1 MGGLSVMEKVR
12 RYQWIAALNRRT
24 AAFRPSQAWSLLQQA
39 QEWEYLALRELEAH
53 FGA

>member
-39 QEWEYLALRELEAH
+39 QEWEYFALRELEAH